1 MNVTLLPSVS
11 AWWRAAKPLKFS
23 TVPQASF
30 TLNLLPPFCSVCFCR
45 SIYDTP
51 AGTAIR
57 MNTAWGAWG
66 AQFPRAGGK
75 SVTVRNKN
83 DQILSKLWQ
92 LLTTSHLLI
101 CSNAKLFLLIKLENR
116 NEGKFESFQ
125 QHRRLYTWT
134 SPDGQ
139 YQNQIDYILCCQRWR
154 SSIQSAKKKTG
165 SWLWL
170 RSWTPYCQIQT

>member
-1 MNVTLLPSVS
+1 MSHRLRHVCLWVQSERAVS
-11 AWWRAAKPLKFS
+11 TQS
-23 TVPQASF
+23 TGGS
-30 TLNLLPPFCSVCFCR
+30 TKHWISEWMWPFCQACLPGEGLPGAWSLAQSHKHPLPWTLYLLSAVCASH

-57 MNTAWGAWG
+57 MNAAWGAWG

-101 CSNAKLFLLIKLENR
+101 CSNAKLF
-116 NEGKFESFQ
+116 FF
-125 QHRRLYTWT
+125 
-134 SPDGQ
+134 
-139 YQNQIDYILCCQRWR
+139 
-154 SSIQSAKKKTG
+154 SSS
-165 SWLWL
+165 
-170 RSWTPYCQIQT
+170 